1 MQIVGYADQL
11 SVAPGETIRFYVS
24 CEQPTYQAD
33 IVRLIHGDPHPHGP
47 GFKEAVIST
56 TVSGEY
62 PGRRQVIHTGSHV
75 IVPDSPALRLQ
86 HGFTLQAWIYPTT
99 PQKGVQGILTKW
111 SDAEGGYGLVLDA
124 GGVLALWVSDSEGR
138 RQQVR
143 MDTPLRAAEWYF
155 VAATFDA
162 QSATISVYQE
172 PVRTWPHDKTRASE
186 TAATQLRTIQSTETD
201 FVLAGLWQSGADG
214 PPSQPTQPIQ
224 PIIGGHFNGKIDSP
238 CVFQRALSREEL
250 ISLQR
255 GASPLAF
262 GDTLVAAWN
271 FSAEIPSQ
279 NVIDTSPHGL
289 HGQTVNMP
297 ARGMTGY
304 NWSGQE
310 TNFQYAL
317 HEYGAIHFHDDDLDD
332 ARWQVDFEWT
342 LPTDFKSGVY
352 AARLRTGSSEDHIPF
367 FVRPPKGKAT
377 AEIAFLAPT
386 NSYLA
391 YANEQ
396 LTEISLELAPN
407 QKQGDI
413 TAEDQY
419 SADNGL
425 VSLYDHHTDGS
436 GVCYSSRLRPIMNMR
451 PRYHMRI
458 LNCPHQFPA
467 DLHLIDWLDAKEYTH
482 DVITDE
488 NLHFEGVDL
497 LAGYKVIVTG
507 SHPEYW
513 SGPMLDAL
521 ETYLQN
527 GGRLMYLGGNGFY
540 WVTAFADGRPHL
552 VEVRRWGGTRSWQA
566 KPGEYYL
573 STTGEPGGMWRSRG
587 RAPQRLV
594 GVGFTTQGLDTSAA
608 YQRQPDSLDPR
619 AGFIFEG
626 VGAEESIGDF
636 DSLVL
641 NYGAAGFEMDRAER
655 SLGTPAHALVL
666 ASSSG
671 HSDSYQHV
679 IEEVLMSDSQQGGT
693 VNNKVR
699 ADMVYF
705 EYPKGGA
712 VFSASSIAWCGA
724 LSHNQYDNNVSR
736 ITDNVLRRFA
746 ADGPLSE

>member
-1 MQIVGYADQL
+1 MEIVGYADQL
-11 SVAPGETIRFYVS
+11 SVAPGKTIRFHVS
-24 CEQPTYQAD
+24 CEQETYQAE
-33 IVRLIHGDPHPHGP
+33 IVRLIHGDPNPQGP
-47 GFKEAVIST
+47 GFKEEVIST
-56 TVSGEY
+56 TASGEY
-62 PGRRQVIHTGSHV
+62 RGRQQVIRAGSHV
-75 IVPDSPALRLQ
+75 IVPDTPALRLL
-86 HGFTLQAWIYPTT
+86 HGFTLQAWIYATT

-111 SDAEGGYGLVLDA
+111 STADGGYGLVVDE
-124 GGVLALWVSDSEGR
+124 GGVLALWVSDAAGQ

-143 MDTPLRAAEWYF
+143 MGTALRVAEWYF
-155 VAATFDA
+155 VAATFDPRTE
-162 QSATISVYQE
+162 TIALYQE
-172 PVRTWPHDKTRASE
+172 PVRTWPHDKTRVSE
-186 TAATQLRTIQSTETD
+186 TTATHLQAIHATETD
-201 FVLAGLWQSGADG
+201 FTMAGLWQSGVD
-214 PPSQPTQPIQ
+214 SQPIV
-224 PIIGGHFNGKIDSP
+224 GGHFNGKIDSP
-238 CVFQRALSREEL
+238 RLFQQALSRDEL

-255 GASPLAF
+255 GASPSAF
-262 GDTLVAAWN
+262 GDALVAAWD
-271 FSAEIPSQ
+271 FSAEITSET
-279 NVIDTSPHGL
+279 VRDTAPHGL

-297 ARGMTGY
+297 ARAMTGY
-304 NWSGQE
+304 NWSGKE
-310 TNFQYAL
+310 TNFQHAL

-342 LPTDFKSGVY
+342 VPEDFKSGVY
-352 AARLRTGSSEDHIPF
+352 AARLQTKSSEDHIPF
-367 FVRPPKGKAT
+367 FVCPPPGTAT
-377 AEIAFLAPT
+377 ADIAFLAPT

-396 LTEISLELAPN
+396 LTEISLDLAPN
-407 QKQGDI
+407 QKQGDV
-413 TAEDQY
+413 TSEDKY

-425 VSLYDHHTDGS
+425 LSMYERHTDGS

-451 PRYHMRI
+451 PRYHMRT
-458 LNCPHQFPA
+458 LNGPHQFPA
-467 DLHLIDWLDAKEYTH
+467 DLHLIDWLDAKDYPC

-497 LAGYKVIVTG
+497 LASYKVVVTG

-540 WVTAFADGRPHL
+540 WVTAFAEGRPHI

-587 RAPQRLV
+587 RPPQRLV
-594 GVGFTTQGLDTSAA
+594 GVGFTTQGFDTSAP
-608 YQRQPDSLDPR
+608 YQRGPGSLDPR

-626 VGAEESIGDF
+626 VGAEEAIGDF

-641 NYGAAGFEMDRAER
+641 NHGAAGFELDRAEL

-693 VNNKVR
+693 VNRKVR

-724 LSHNQYDNNVSR
+724 LSHNQYDNNVSQ
-736 ITDNVLRRFA
+736 ITDNVLRRFM

>member
-1 MQIVGYADQL
+1 MEIVGYADQL
-11 SVAPGETIRFYVS
+11 CVAPGETIRFHVS
-24 CEQPTYQAD
+24 CERPTYQAD
-33 IVRLIHGDPHPHGP
+33 IVRLIHGDPNPHGP
-47 GFKEAVIST
+47 GFKEEVIST

-62 PGRRQVIHTGSHV
+62 PGRAQVIHTGSHV
-75 IVPDSPALRLQ
+75 IVPDTPALRLQ
-86 HGFTLQAWIYPTT
+86 DGFTLQAWIYATT

-111 SDAEGGYGLVLDA
+111 SDADGGYALVLDE
-124 GGVLALWVSDSEGR
+124 GGVLALWVSDSAGR
-138 RQQVR
+138 REQVR
-143 MDTPLRAAEWYF
+143 MDTPLRATEWYF

-162 QSATISVYQE
+162 QSATIALYQE
-172 PVRTWPHDKTRASE
+172 PVRTWPQDKTRASE
-186 TAATQLRTIQSTETD
+186 TAASQLRTIQSTETD
-201 FVLAGLWQSGADG
+201 FVMAGLWQSGANRE
-214 PPSQPTQPIQ
+214 SV
-224 PIIGGHFNGKIDSP
+224 IGGHFNGKIDSP
-238 CVFQRALSREEL
+238 RMFQRALSRDEL

-262 GDTLVAAWN
+262 GDALVAAWD
-271 FSAEIPSQ
+271 FSAEIASEK
-279 NVIDTSPHGL
+279 VRDTASHGL

-297 ARGMTGY
+297 ARAMTGY
-304 NWSGQE
+304 HWSGQE
-310 TNFQYAL
+310 TNFQHAL

-332 ARWQVDFEWT
+332 ARWQIDFEWT
-342 LPTDFKSGVY
+342 LPEDFKSGVY
-352 AARLRTGSSEDHIPF
+352 AARLRSESAEDHIPF
-367 FVRPPKGKAT
+367 FVRPPKGTAT
-377 AEIAFLAPT
+377 ADIAFLVPT

-396 LTEISLELAPN
+396 LTEVSLELAPN
-407 QKQGDI
+407 QKQGEI
-413 TAEDQY
+413 TPEDQY

-425 VSLYDHHTDGS
+425 LSLYDHHTDGS

-451 PRYHMRI
+451 PRYRMRA
-458 LNCPHQFPA
+458 LGSPHQFPA
-467 DLHLIDWLDAKEYTH
+467 DLHLIDWLDAKDYTC

-497 LAGYKVIVTG
+497 LASYKVIVTG

-540 WVTAFADGRPHL
+540 WVTSFAEGRPHI

-566 KPGEYYL
+566 KPGEYHL

-594 GVGFTTQGLDTSAA
+594 GVGFTTQGFDNSAP

-641 NYGAAGFEMDRAER
+641 NHGAAGFEMDRAER
-655 SLGTPAHALVL
+655 SLGTPAHALVV

-693 VNNKVR
+693 VNSKVR

-705 EYPKGGA
+705 EYAKGGA

-746 ADGPLSE
+746 TEGPLSE